1 MSDKLFTFHSTVIG
15 YSHINEETPCQD
27 SSTSYVADD
36 GSFQVIAVG
45 DGHGDPACHRSA
57 KGSEFA
63 VTVAK
68 KCLVEFGKA
77 IAAGDMD
84 FSSPRQRRDCI
95 EQLTN
100 TIISKWNGAIRN
112 DLLENEVNDED
123 LNEAGIY
130 EAAYREGRRLE
141 YLYGTTLIAA
151 LRVSHYLVLI
161 HQGDGRCDVF
171 YNDGTV
177 DQPIPWD
184 SRCKGFITTSMCDE
198 DVFQSIRSTVIDT
211 DERNIVACYIGSDGV
226 EDSYYDDNEETQL
239 GTHRFYMDLSCK
251 LHEIGVEGFPKYLD
265 GFLPEFS
272 RTGSADDISVAG
284 IVDLEAIR
292 GLIDG
297 YKNLIEQYDYK
308 QSLHKRWEET
318 NAKLISMTRKH
329 GLLQQRM
336 IDAEQNLKET
346 TEKKQQLEDKLQQ
359 LISKRDRLSKRA
371 EEAKIE
377 LEDYRREAQEAKN
390 SVEEKY
396 QVITSAIRLFVDEI
410 TAGYSKKET
419 AYSHMLEKTLEYN
432 NQIKELEDLVS
443 QQDRA
448 VEEQKQKL
456 IIAQEEFEQY
466 DKQYN
471 TLSEELNG
479 VQTKI
484 NELTSEE

>member
-1 MSDKLFTFHSTVIG
+1 MYHNI
-15 YSHINEETPCQD
+15 YHISNILKRYPITKNQ
-27 SSTSYVADD
+27 
-36 GSFQVIAVG
+36 G
-45 DGHGDPACHRSA
+45 
-57 KGSEFA
+57 
-63 VTVAK
+63 
-68 KCLVEFGKA
+68 
-77 IAAGDMD
+77 
-84 FSSPRQRRDCI
+84 
-95 EQLTN
+95 
-100 TIISKWNGAIRN
+100 II
-112 DLLENEVNDED
+112 
-123 LNEAGIY
+123 
-130 EAAYREGRRLE
+130 
-141 YLYGTTLIAA
+141 
-151 LRVSHYLVLI
+151 HYLVLI

-171 YNDGTV
+171 YDDGTV

-184 SRCKGFITTSMCDE
+184 NRCKGSITTSMCDE
-198 DVFQSIRSTVIDT
+198 DVFQSIRSSVIDT
-211 DERNIVACYIGSDGV
+211 DERKIVACYIGSDGV
-226 EDSYYDDNEETQL
+226 EDSYYDNEETQL

-251 LHEIGVEGFPKYLD
+251 LHEIGVEDFRKYLD

-272 RTGSADDISVAG
+272 RTGSVDDISVAG
-284 IVDLEAIR
+284 IVDLEAIS

-297 YKNLIEQYDYK
+297 YKNSIEQYDYK

-336 IDAEQNLKET
+336 IDAEKSLNET
-346 TEKKQQLEDKLQQ
+346 TEEKQQLEDKLQQ

-371 EEAKIE
+371 EAAKIE

-456 IIAQEEFEQY
+456 TTAQEEFEQY

-471 TLSEELNG
+471 TLSEELNE

>member
-1 MSDKLFTFHSTVIG
+1 MSDKLSTFHNTVIG
-15 YSHINEETPCQD
+15 YRHLNEEIPCQD
-27 SSTSYVADD
+27 SSTSYEADD

-63 VTVAK
+63 VTVAE

-77 IAAGDMD
+77 IVAGDMD

-123 LNEAGIY
+123 LNEAGLY
-130 EAAYREGRRLE
+130 EAAYLEGRRLE
-141 YLYGTTLIAA
+141 HLYGTTLIAA

-171 YNDGTV
+171 YDDGTV

-184 SRCKGFITTSMCDE
+184 NRCKGSITTSMCDE

-211 DERNIVACYIGSDGV
+211 DEQKVVACYIGSDGV
-226 EDSYYDDNEETQL
+226 EDSYYDNEETQL

-251 LHEIGVEGFPKYLD
+251 LHEIGIEDFQKYLD
-265 GFLPEFS
+265 DFLPEFS
-272 RTGSADDISVAG
+272 RTGSADDVSVAG
-284 IVDLEAIR
+284 IVDLETIT
-292 GLIDG
+292 GLIDV
-297 YKNLIEQYDYK
+297 YKSLIEKYDYK
-308 QSLHKRWEET
+308 QSLYKRWEET

-336 IDAEQNLKET
+336 IDAEQSIKDT

-359 LISKRDRLSKRA
+359 FISKKDRLSKRA
-371 EEAKIE
+371 EAAKTE

-432 NQIKELEDLVS
+432 NQIKELEALVCL
-443 QQDRA
+443 QDRA
-448 VEEQKQKL
+448 VDEQKQKL
-456 IIAQEEFEQY
+456 ATAQEEFEQY

-471 TLSEELNG
+471 TLSEELTEM
-479 VQTKI
+479 QTKI
-484 NELTSEE
+484 NELTFEE